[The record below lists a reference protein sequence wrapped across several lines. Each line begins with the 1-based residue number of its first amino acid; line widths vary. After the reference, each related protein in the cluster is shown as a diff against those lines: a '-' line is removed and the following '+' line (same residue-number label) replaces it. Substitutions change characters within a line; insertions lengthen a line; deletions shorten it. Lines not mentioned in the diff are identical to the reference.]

1 MIRRLKIAA
10 AAVGV
15 VLSSGL
21 VAVGWIGFSEPPV
34 HHLALSQNLIAATS
48 SEGEQLLRATSIKT
62 DYGQLLPYFVSQSRR
77 AYCGVASS
85 TIVINAL
92 RRRQPF
98 VSQDSFFTPEVSTVR
113 SAMSV
118 SFTGLTLDQMAALI
132 RAHGL
137 RVRVVHA
144 SETDLESFRS
154 TARAVLD
161 EPAEFIIVNY
171 DRVALQQEGGGHI
184 SPVGAYH
191 AESDRFLVV
200 DVAAH
205 KYPPTW
211 VSTKELW
218 NAMEAVDPDSGKAR
232 GFLLVR
238 NGGA

>member
-1 MIRRLKIAA
+1 MKHRLKVA
-10 AAVGV
+10 AAVV
-15 VLSSGL
+15 ALVLSSGL
-21 VAVGWIGFSEPPV
+21 VVAGWLGFSEPPV
-34 HHLALSQNLIAATS
+34 HRLALSQNLIAATS

-62 DYGQLLPYFVSQSRR
+62 DYDQLLPYFVSQSRR

-92 RRRQPF
+92 RRREPLI
-98 VSQDSFFTPEVSTVR
+98 SQETFFTPEAAAVR
-113 SAMSV
+113 SAMAV

-132 RAHGL
+132 QAHGL

-144 SETDLESFRS
+144 SETDVESFRN

-191 AESDRFLVV
+191 AASDRFLVV
-200 DVAAH
+200 DVAAY
-205 KYPPTW
+205 KYPSSW
-211 VSTKELW
+211 VSTKDLW
-218 NAMEAVDPDSGKAR
+218 NAMQAVDPDSSKTR

-238 NGGA
+238 DGGA